1 MTAVIEKIPIAF
13 RGIILQQIFSLKG
26 QGIHMGH
33 EGNTPGKPDKSWVLE
48 QFSRRNLTQ
57 RDVASQMGI
66 DPATLSYTLK
76 GDRKL
81 NLNELKQ
88 LSEILHLS
96 TAEIMA
102 RWGFPM
108 KLENP
113 TVPLRC
119 YVMDDGTLARTPEPH
134 ALIPAPSGLATDSYA
149 IQVRSTEFPNAYW
162 NGTTCFIPRGQFDIG
177 HCISYLVLAE
187 TDDGRTLFGELSKG
201 FEPGTYALTHPLS
214 KHRNDGL
221 ALSTVAPINW
231 FWRG

>member
-1 MTAVIEKIPIAF
+1 MAREIEEIPIAF
-13 RGIILQQIFSLKG
+13 RGMILQQIVTFTV
-26 QGIHMGH
+26 QGFDMSQQ
-33 EGNTPGKPDKSWVLE
+33 GNTPGKPDKSWVLE

-76 GDRKL
+76 GDRRL

-108 KLENP
+108 KLEQP
-113 TVPLRC
+113 TMPLRC
-119 YVMDDGTLARTPEPH
+119 YVMDDCTLAKTPEPH
-134 ALIPAPSGLATDSYA
+134 ALIPAPTGLATDSYA
-149 IQVRSTEFPNAYW
+149 IQVRSTEHPNAYW
-162 NGTTCFIPRGQFDIG
+162 NGTTCFVPRGHFEIA
-177 HCISYLVLAE
+177 HCLSYLVVAE
-187 TDDGRTLFGELSKG
+187 TSEGRTLFGELSRG
-201 FEPGTYALTHPLS
+201 FEPSTYALTHPLS
-214 KHRNDGL
+214 KCRHDGL
-221 ALSTVAPINW
+221 SLISVAPINW